1 MTEKSIQSV
10 NLMLLAGRCFEE
22 MGVYKQAL
30 TFVSD
35 GDGVKAY
42 LVLTF
47 DKNHPIPPKL
57 SKSTIKYRLELYAE
71 EEE

>member
-1 MTEKSIQSV
+1 MTNESIQSV
-10 NLMLLAGRCFEE
+10 NLMLFAGECFEE

-35 GDGVKAY
+35 DDGVKAY

-47 DKNHPIPPKL
+47 DKNHPTPPEL
-57 SKSTIKYRLELYAE
+57 SKPMMKYRLELYAE
-71 EEE
+71 VEE